1 MLNWVKRLWSPGV
14 AGNPARLRRK
24 IELCN
29 QVGLFGAIA
38 TIPYQLFYFFY
49 DFALYRGVF
58 LFNLLFMAAY
68 LSVLLLNH
76 RGWHKAARNV
86 LLVNVCSQLFIV
98 TSFIGSGAG
107 VHLFYFTFASIV
119 VFVFQCLSALRYAFI
134 MVTLGVL
141 YLSAHFLF
149 APGSVPAPVPSPWID
164 VMYAGSVAG
173 VLALLGVFLYLFR
186 KQIDEAEDELT
197 RTNQYLETL
206 SNTDPLTG
214 LANRRVLDE
223 TLEQEW
229 ARLARWPGALS
240 VIMCD
245 VDHFKL
251 FNDRYGHDGGDRCLQ
266 QITAALQGVLSR
278 PADLLVR
285 YGGEE
290 FAVVLPG
297 TDEAGSR
304 YIGEKLRQAVERLN
318 IPNEKS
324 VTAACVTISVGVSG
338 IDHFSPDANRHGVDH
353 LLKRADQ
360 ALYQAKA
367 SGRNQ
372 VVFLPYLG
380 ASVRAGQQ

>member
-1 MLNWVKRLWSPGV
+1 MLNVIKRSWSPGV
-14 AGNPARLRRK
+14 AGNPSRLRRK

-38 TIPYQLFYFFY
+38 TTPYQLFYFFY

-58 LFNLLFMAAY
+58 LFNLLFMTVY
-68 LSVLLLNH
+68 LVVLLLNH
-76 RGWHKAARNV
+76 WRWHRAARNV
-86 LLVNVCSQLFIV
+86 LLVNVCSQLFVV
-98 TSFIGSGAG
+98 TFFISAGAG
-107 VHLFYFTFASIV
+107 VHLFYFTIASIL
-119 VFVFQCLSALRYAFI
+119 VFLFKRLRVTTYVPM
-134 MVTLGVL
+134 MVLLGVL

-149 APGSVPAPVPSPWID
+149 SPGSVPAPVPSPWID
-164 VMYAGSVAG
+164 IMYAGSVTGA
-173 VLALLGVFLYLFR
+173 LALLGVFLYLFR
-186 KQIDEAEDELT
+186 KQIDQAEDELT
-197 RTNQYLETL
+197 RTNQHLETL

-223 TLEQEW
+223 TLAQEW
-229 ARLARWPGALS
+229 ARLARWPGALC

-251 FNDRYGHDGGDRCLQ
+251 FNDHYGHDGGDRCLRE
-266 QITAALQGVLSR
+266 ITAALQGVLSR
-278 PADLLVR
+278 PSDLLVR

-297 TDEAGSR
+297 TDQAGSR
-304 YIGEKLRQAVERLN
+304 YIGEKLRQAVEGLN

-338 IDHFSPDANRHGVDH
+338 IDHFSPDLNRHGVDH

-367 SGRNQ
+367 GGRNRM
-372 VVFLPYLG
+372 VFLPYLG
-380 ASVRAGQQ
+380 ASTLVEQ